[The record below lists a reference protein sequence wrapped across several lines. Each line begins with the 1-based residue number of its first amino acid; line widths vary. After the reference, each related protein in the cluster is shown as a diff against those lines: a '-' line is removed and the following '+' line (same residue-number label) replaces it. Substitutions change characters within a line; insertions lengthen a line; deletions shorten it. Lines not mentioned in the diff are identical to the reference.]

1 MQLTR
6 TLGPAA
12 ALAVGLVAG
21 QAQAVVIGTPG
32 NGQTIGF
39 PFGANPGGRYQQV
52 YGSDLFN
59 QGSIRI
65 TGLSF
70 FASSSPT
77 APLASGNYTLSLST
91 TTRGIDGLED
101 LLNTNVNATDAQ
113 VFNSNVGA
121 NSTVVF
127 GGALPAVSAGR
138 LSFTLATPFIYNP
151 NVGNLLLDVQSA
163 SSNLPGAFL
172 DFETNPTASIS
183 RLFVAGGGLTSQPN
197 GLVTDIVGVPEPA
210 SMALLGVGLLG
221 MANLRRRRVA

>member
-1 MQLTR
+1 MQFTR
-6 TLGPAA
+6 TFGLAA
-12 ALAVGLVAG
+12 VLAASLAAG

-32 NGQTIGF
+32 TGQSIGF

-52 YGSDLFN
+52 YGSDVFT
-59 QGSIRI
+59 QGSISI

-77 APLASGNYTLSLST
+77 APLAPGSYTLSLST

-127 GGALPAVSAGR
+127 NGALPAVSAGR
-138 LSFTLATPFIYNP
+138 LSFALSAPFIYNP

-163 SSNLPGAFL
+163 SSNLATVFL
-172 DFETNPTASIS
+172 DFVNDPAVSTS
-183 RLFVAGGGLTSQPN
+183 RLFVAGGGITSQPN
-197 GLVTDIVGVPEPA
+197 GLVTEVIGVPEPA
-210 SMALLGVGLLG
+210 SMALLGMGLLG
-221 MANLRRRRVA
+221 MAGLRRRRIA

>member
-6 TLGPAA
+6 TLGLAV
-12 ALAVGLVAG
+12 ALAAGLAAG
-21 QAQAVVIGTPG
+21 QAHAVVIGTPG
-32 NGQTIGF
+32 SGQSIGF

-52 YGSDLFN
+52 YGSDLFT
-59 QGSIRI
+59 QGSISI

-77 APLASGNYTLSLST
+77 APLASGSYTLSLST

-113 VFNSNVGA
+113 VFSSNVGA

-127 GGALPAVSAGR
+127 NGALPAVSAGR
-138 LSFTLATPFIYNP
+138 LSFALSTPFIYNP

-163 SSNLPGAFL
+163 SSATPSVFL
-172 DFETNPTASIS
+172 DFETNPATSIS
-183 RLFVAGGGLTSQPN
+183 RLFVAGGGITSQPN

-210 SMALLGVGLLG
+210 TMALLGTGLLG
-221 MANLRRRRVA
+221 MAGLRRRRAA